1 MPFHE
6 SANILYFL
14 KDILKVGDIVRIV
27 PTFEEIYMHMLIE
40 NCLEMKGLVLSDKP
54 DLIAPDYSV
63 GIEIV
68 SAEPEYSHKYYSLS
82 EKQRNRDL
90 KEREKAALYNTAA
103 EEFSIKDESDN
114 QEYIKLVQE
123 RIYTKIGKKLG
134 YRRTVQF
141 GIAIQTDYVGDINNA
156 VKVYQEI
163 LQNVQKDV
171 DFLILNIINNTTI
184 VLIQK
189 NDIQLVEYAE
199 EQRKLRN
206 LANQKVNALY
216 NRRE

>member
-1 MPFHE
+1 MNCDY
-6 SANILYFL
+6 AILLLEKYE
-14 KDILKVGDIVRIV
+14 GGEAMRII
-27 PTFEEIYMHMLIE
+27 PTFEEIYMHILIE
-40 NCLEMKGLVLSDKP
+40 NCLEMKGLMLSDKP

-90 KEREKAALYNTAA
+90 KEREKATLYDTAA

-114 QEYIKLVQE
+114 REYIKLVQE

-163 LQNVQKDV
+163 LKNVQKDV
-171 DFLILNIINNTTI
+171 DFLIINIINNTTV

-189 NDIQLVEYAE
+189 NDMQIVEYAE
-199 EQRKLRN
+199 EQRELRN
-206 LANQKVNALY
+206 LAKKKLKQLACEGK
-216 NRRE
+216 